1 MTSRLSLLADL
12 LSLWHER
19 LRTWAADGRLA
30 EAVQLALQ
38 GSAASPVLDSLLSRW
53 QQGDFSDL
61 PSVHVLDHALLGE
74 ALGAYGN
81 GQILLNRQWLEAS
94 SNTQLFTVL
103 TEELGHHLDQQL
115 NPANDTPGDEGEL
128 FARLLLNPTSLDG
141 PTLARIQAETDQ
153 RILRTPEGPI
163 AMELADNT
171 APTAVQL
178 SSTNIN
184 EGEAAG
190 AVVGNLASVDANS
203 GDTFTYTLV
212 SGSGSDDNGAF
223 SINQYN
229 QLVANSSLD
238 REQKASYKVRVRST
252 DAGGLFTEQAFVITV
267 NNLQDPIKLK
277 DLGSISLTSQATS
290 TTLDLSTYFDD
301 PFSTGQVAKFTL
313 NPALQKAIASNFSS
327 IPALQAKTSIDVV
340 LFDQSGAGA
349 PLSAANLAQY
359 VNAGRYINTIFHR
372 LVPGFVIQ
380 GGGFTWA
387 DGAASPSQ
395 VTTFPNLQNEYNS
408 NRANIRG
415 TVAMA
420 KLGGDPNSATSQWFF
435 NLANNTANLDNQNG
449 GFTVIGRT
457 KTATDLTLMDIFS
470 VSETPLS
477 QNTSYQN
484 SVFKDIPLVG
494 LDSTSTSIGPSNTL
508 RFSNIS
514 IEKQNEL
521 SHQQQQTRP
530 AGSQPQQQQPDL
542 KPPERH
548 QQRR

>member
-61 PSVHVLDHALLGE
+61 PSVHVLDHALLEE

-103 TEELGHHLDQQL
+103 TEELGHHLDHLL
-115 NPANDTPGDEGEL
+115 NPSNDTPGDEGEL

-141 PTLARIQAETDQ
+141 PTLARIQAENDQ

-267 NNLQDPIKLK
+267 NNLQDPISLK
-277 DLGSISLTSQATS
+277 PLGSISLTSQANS
-290 TTLDLSTYFDD
+290 TNLDLSDLLRR
-301 PFSTGQVAKFTL
+301 PLQHGPGRQIHAELGPAEGNCQQFSQHSG
-313 NPALQKAIASNFSS
+313 PA
-327 IPALQAKTSIDVV
+327 V
-340 LFDQSGAGA
+340 
-349 PLSAANLAQY
+349 
-359 VNAGRYINTIFHR
+359 
-372 LVPGFVIQ
+372 
-380 GGGFTWA
+380 
-387 DGAASPSQ
+387 
-395 VTTFPNLQNEYNS
+395 E
-408 NRANIRG
+408 
-415 TVAMA
+415 
-420 KLGGDPNSATSQWFF
+420 
-435 NLANNTANLDNQNG
+435 NLDRCG
-449 GFTVIGRT
+449 AV
-457 KTATDLTLMDIFS
+457 
-470 VSETPLS
+470 
-477 QNTSYQN
+477 
-484 SVFKDIPLVG
+484 
-494 LDSTSTSIGPSNTL
+494 
-508 RFSNIS
+508 
-514 IEKQNEL
+514 
-521 SHQQQQTRP
+521 
-530 AGSQPQQQQPDL
+530 
-542 KPPERH
+542 
-548 QQRR
+548 